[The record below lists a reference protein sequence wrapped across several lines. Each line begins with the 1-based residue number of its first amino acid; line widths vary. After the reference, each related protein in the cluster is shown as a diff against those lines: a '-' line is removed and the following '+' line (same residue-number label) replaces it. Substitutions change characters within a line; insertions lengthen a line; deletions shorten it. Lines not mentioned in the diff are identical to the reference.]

1 MKEVSLIGAMV
12 FALSFAMPASAGDA
26 ASGADL
32 WKAKGC
38 LGCHDKDTKRV
49 GPAFK
54 DVAAKNPSKA
64 ALVEKLKD
72 GKGHMKINASEA
84 EISSMIDAVLATK

>member
-1 MKEVSLIGAMV
+1 MV
-12 FALSFAMPASAGDA
+12 LALAGSMTATAGDA
-26 ASGADL
+26 PSGTDL

-38 LGCHDKDTKRV
+38 LGCHDKDTKKV

-54 DVAAKNPSKA
+54 DVAAKKPSKA

-72 GKGHMKINASEA
+72 GKGHMKVNATEA
-84 EISSMIDAVLATK
+84 EISSMVDAVLATK